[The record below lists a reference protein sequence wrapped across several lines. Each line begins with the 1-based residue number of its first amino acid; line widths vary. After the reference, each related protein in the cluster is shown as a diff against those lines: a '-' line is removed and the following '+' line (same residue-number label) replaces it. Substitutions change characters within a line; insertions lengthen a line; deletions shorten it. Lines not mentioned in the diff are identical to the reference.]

1 MYRKE
6 AGTWKPG
13 KKTVG
18 DDEVVEDI
26 NPWGQKTPTK
36 LYNFYDADDAVQ
48 AI

>member
-1 MYRKE
+1 MKLNADIIEAMQCLRMWLKMYRKE

-26 NPWGQKTPTK
+26 NPWG
-36 LYNFYDADDAVQ
+36 
-48 AI
+48 